1 MRRASICRPCCC
13 TSLDA
18 CHSAFAAFCARAC
31 RAAFPAFPAFFTV
44 SRASRLAFLAFLTGY
59 CDCRSAFPAFPAARP
74 GRCTSASAIA
84 PSLVAYPGA
93 VATPR

>member
-1 MRRASICRPCCC
+1 MRRFQTTPSIPLFLL
-13 TSLDA
+13 TSQA
-18 CHSAFAAFCARAC
+18 RTRGGRAC

-84 PSLVAYPGA
+84 PSLVAHPGA

>member
-18 CHSAFAAFCARAC
+18 CHSALPAFFARASC
-31 RAAFPAFPAFFTV
+31 AAFPAFFTGAHT
-44 SRASRLAFLAFLTGY
+44 SSLAFFAFLTGY

-74 GRCTSASAIA
+74 G
-84 PSLVAYPGA
+84 
-93 VATPR
+93 